1 MTAAHQPP
9 APHHK
14 PAAAPKKPAAA
25 AQKPAAQKSAAQK
38 VAPRKGPASA
48 MRLPLEGCGPS
59 ELLPSS
65 RFVALPAGVEQAGG
79 SVTHPRGFSAAG
91 LHVGLKRSGQRDLG
105 VLMSDR
111 PCSSAVLF
119 TTNAAAAAPV
129 RLTRGSSSC
138 ERLRGAVVNSG
149 NANACTG
156 KRGLG
161 DAARM
166 RLVAADALRL
176 PPEEI
181 AVASTGV
188 IGVPLPID
196 PIVAGIEAAAKELSP
211 GGGPDFAAAIRTTD
225 RTPKAGALTLK
236 LDGAEVRIGL
246 AAKGAGMISPRM
258 ATTLCFVTTDAA
270 IPQPALDDL
279 LRRVVGRTFNAITV
293 DGQQSTNDMVLC
305 LANGASGVTVTG
317 AALTV
322 FEEALEAAMLSLAVA
337 LVGDGEGATH
347 KVRLAVSG
355 AWDDDE
361 AAVVARSVG
370 DSPLVKCA
378 FFGADPNWGRIVQ
391 AAGQVVGSTAG
402 ARFRV
407 EVAYGEVEV
416 VRDGEP
422 VELSAARRR
431 ALGVVMA
438 EPEIDLRLTLHRGPG
453 TATIYFSDLSH
464 EYVTVNSE
472 STS

>member
-1 MTAAHQPP
+1 VNAARKATTPPHEP
-9 APHHK
+9 APPHK
-14 PAAAPKKPAAA
+14 PAPPNAAT
-25 AQKPAAQKSAAQK
+25 
-38 VAPRKGPASA
+38 PRKGPASA
-48 MRLPLEGCGPS
+48 MRLALEGCGPS
-59 ELLPSS
+59 ELLPAS
-65 RFVALPAGVEQAGG
+65 RFVNLPAGVEQAAGT
-79 SVTHPRGFSAAG
+79 VTHPLGFRAAG
-91 LHVGLKRSGQRDLG
+91 LHVGLKRSGLRDLG
-105 VLMSDR
+105 ILISDK

-129 RLTRGSSSC
+129 RLTRGSSIC
-138 ERLRGAVVNSG
+138 ERLRGVVVNSG

-176 PPEEI
+176 PPEEV

-196 PIVAGIEAAAKELSP
+196 PIVAGIEATAKALAP
-211 GGGPDFAAAIRTTD
+211 DGGPDFAAAIRTTD
-225 RTPKAGALTLK
+225 RTPKAGALTLH
-236 LDGAEVRIGL
+236 LEGGEVRIGL

-279 LRRVVGRTFNAITV
+279 LRRVVARTFNSITV
-293 DGQQSTNDMVLC
+293 DGQQSTNDTVLC

-317 AALTV
+317 VALTL
-322 FEEALEAAMLSLAVA
+322 FEEAIEAAMLALAVA

-347 KVRLAVSG
+347 TVRLAVGG

-361 AAVVARSVG
+361 AACVARSIG

-391 AAGQVVGSTAG
+391 AAGQVVDSTAG

-407 EVAYGEVEV
+407 DVSYGEVEV

-422 VELSAARRR
+422 VELSAASRR
-431 ALGVVMA
+431 ALAVVMA
-438 EPEIDLRLTLHRGPG
+438 MPEIDLRLTLHRGPG
-453 TATIYFSDLSH
+453 ASTIYFSDLSH
-464 EYVTVNSE
+464 AYVSVNSE